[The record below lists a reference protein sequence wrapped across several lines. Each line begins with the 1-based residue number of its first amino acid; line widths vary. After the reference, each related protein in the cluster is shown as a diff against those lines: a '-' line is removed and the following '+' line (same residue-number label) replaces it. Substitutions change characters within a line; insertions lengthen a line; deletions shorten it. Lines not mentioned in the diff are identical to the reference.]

1 MTTEAKKVKKGYK
14 KFNPF
19 RSKANPKGV
28 EGDRQSGEGEFP
40 KEGSCRPK
48 IIIHHPPW
56 KVPTIN
62 DIFPNLE
69 GQTQDNPDFS
79 LYDYKGSSWAMIF
92 TYPTDFTPVCTTE
105 FVELLKLKPKFQAN
119 NIKIIG
125 FCTDVVDTS
134 SNWLRDVE
142 AIVNGYDAVLE
153 SSILQTESSAA
164 STASKLSDCAESEI
178 KVDFPIYSD
187 PNLDV
192 AVELGIVDG
201 QAQDDDD
208 DGGTTIETARSTY
221 ILSPD
226 NRIALISTY
235 PATVG
240 RNWKE
245 ILRCTMA
252 LQVVEQSNNCVN
264 IPSHWEYGDKVLIDP
279 KLSDATCDTQF
290 GKQNWERVYLP
301 SEVSQEVGT
310 FVSGPGGVH
319 IDSKARKTASKPCPP
334 HDQIVTLPR
343 HYMRYTKHAS

>member
-1 MTTEAKKVKKGYK
+1 MTTDAKKGKSGKGFR
-14 KFNPF
+14 KFI
-19 RSKANPKGV
+19 RLRGR
-28 EGDRQSGEGEFP
+28 GDPITVTGDALEEVRG
-40 KEGSCRPK
+40 RPK

-62 DIFPNLE
+62 DVFPNLE
-69 GQTQDNPDFS
+69 GQTQDNPEFN

-119 NIKIIG
+119 GIKIVG
-125 FCTDVVDTS
+125 FCTDAVDTS
-134 SNWLRDVE
+134 RNWLRDVE

-153 SSILQTESSAA
+153 SSVLRTESSVA
-164 STASKLSDCAESEI
+164 STASKVSDGPESEI

-187 PNLDV
+187 PTLDV

-201 QAQDDDD
+201 QAQDDD
-208 DGGTTIETARSTY
+208 GGAFETARSTY
-221 ILSPD
+221 VLTPD
-226 NRIALISTY
+226 NKIALINTY

-245 ILRCTMA
+245 TLRCILA
-252 LQVVEQSNNCVN
+252 LQVVEQSENCVN
-264 IPSHWEYGDKVLIDP
+264 IPSHWEYGDKVLIDS
-279 KLSDATCDTQF
+279 KLSDDQCDTYF
-290 GKQNWERVYLP
+290 GNQNWERVYLP

-319 IDSKARKTASKPCPP
+319 IDRKSRDIVQTPP
-334 HDQIVTLPR
+334 SQKQVGTLPR
-343 HYMRYTKHAS
+343 HYMRYTKQTS